1 MISTTVIYW
10 ATGLNPIPSHFL
22 IFVAIV
28 LLHAVAMLS
37 FGLLAAA
44 VSPTTK
50 IANAIG
56 PPVILILIIFGGRV
70 IFFNLSGYFLLL
82 VYLLLGST

>member
-70 IFFNLSGYFLLL
+70 LFY
-82 VYLLLGST
+82 